1 MTGRSFLAVRL
12 PMYDWPE
19 VRAATRDLESALQSA
34 LCHALNLTD
43 RDIRPWPEGR
53 GLADAWTDPDLLLS
67 QTCGYPLTHALSGKV
82 SLVGTPHYDAEG
94 CDGPRYCSQLI
105 VKRDSAH
112 QNLEDLRGKRAVFNG
127 PDSQSGMNAFRH
139 AVAQHENGGCFF
151 SGVSE
156 TGSHLASL
164 RAVADGK
171 ADIASIDA
179 VCWALVCREVP
190 DLARQLRP
198 IARTASAP
206 GLPLITS
213 CQFSDAELGL
223 ITEAVAGVFTVPET
237 QPSRERLGI
246 HGFSKLSSDD
256 YAVILK
262 MEADASERGYPV
274 LA

>member
-19 VRAATRDLESALQSA
+19 VRAATRDLESALQAA
-34 LCHALNLTD
+34 LCQTLNLTD
-43 RDIRPWPEGR
+43 GDIRPWPAGR
-53 GLADAWTDPDLLLS
+53 DLADTWTDPGLLLS
-67 QTCGYPLTHALSGKV
+67 QTCGYPLTHALAGKV
-82 SLVGTPHYDAEG
+82 RLVGTPHYDAEG

-105 VKRDSAH
+105 VQRDSAH
-112 QNLEDLRGKRAVFNG
+112 QTLADLRGKRAVFNG

-139 AVAQHENGGCFF
+139 AVAQLETGGSFF
-151 SGVSE
+151 SEVGES
-156 TGSHLASL
+156 GSHLASL

-190 DLARQLRP
+190 DLAQQLRP
-198 IARTASAP
+198 LARTASAP

-213 CQFSDAELGL
+213 RRFSDTQHAL
-223 ITEAVAGVFTVPET
+223 ITEAVAEVFTAPET
-237 QPSRERLGI
+237 QPSRCRLGI
-246 HGFSKLSSDD
+246 KGFSNLSSDD

-262 MEADASERGYPV
+262 MEAEAAGHDYPV